1 MPQIFDSA
9 AELPPGLLESCPRLP
24 HPARLLM
31 CPPKHFRVVDV
42 KNPHMEGKVG
52 TVDAAKAGEQWDEVL
67 AAFNASG
74 IEVDLIE
81 PLADCEDMVFCA
93 NQTFVGPKNDGKK
106 LCVLSNM
113 THASRRREVPA
124 FEKWFAAAGYQI
136 ERVPESIRLE
146 GSGDA
151 IWHPGRRLIWGGH
164 GYRTAAEAYPILG
177 DLFDAPVLRLAL
189 RSPTF
194 YHLDTCF
201 CAVDEQTALIHVPSL
216 APESV
221 AMIRKVFQ
229 HVIECPDEEALKG
242 MACNAC
248 SLFGRKVVIQENNP
262 VTVAALRKRGCE
274 VQEVDTAEFMKSGG
288 SVFCMKMYVF

>member
-1 MPQIFDSA
+1 MPRVFDKA
-9 AELPPGLLESCPRLP
+9 ADLPGGLLESCPRLA

-31 CPPKHFRVVDV
+31 CPPQYFSVVDV
-42 KNPHMEGKVG
+42 KNPHMEGNVG
-52 TVDAAKAGEQWDEVL
+52 RVDAARAGEQWDEVL
-67 AAFNASG
+67 AAFTASG
-74 IEVDLIE
+74 IDVAMIE

-93 NQTFVGPKNDGKK
+93 NQTFVGPRADGKK

-113 THASRRREVPA
+113 THPSRQREVPA
-124 FEKWFAAAGYQI
+124 FEKWFTANGYQI
-136 ERVPESIRLE
+136 ERLPAHIRLE

-164 GYRTAAEAYPILG
+164 GYRTQPEAYEGLS
-177 DLFDAPVLRLAL
+177 DLFDVPVLRLAL
-189 RSPTF
+189 RSPVF

-201 CAVDEQTALIHVPSL
+201 CAIDEQTALIHAPSL
-216 APESV
+216 APEGV
-221 AMIRKVFQ
+221 ELVRAVFE

-248 SLFGRKVVIQENNP
+248 SIFGRKIVIQENNP
-262 VTVAALRKRGCE
+262 ITVAAMRKRGCE
-274 VQEVDTAEFMKSGG
+274 VQEVDTSEFMKSGG